1 MLCCDQEE
9 ETEAKDLSK
18 MRNDFRAAVVSVLT
32 DKEPTVRRAGL
43 HGVLHLG
50 AFFGQMFGATKTTQ
64 TSQKFLV
71 DLSVW
76 LCIHPSPLLST
87 QLSSCGLNLRLS
99 DTDNGRVTCQARS
112 CCRTSSRR

>member
-64 TSQKFLV
+64 TSKVSCRLEFLAVHSSVTVAV
-71 DLSVW
+71 DLTFQLWPESSSV
-76 LCIHPSPLLST
+76 
-87 QLSSCGLNLRLS
+87 
-99 DTDNGRVTCQARS
+99 
-112 CCRTSSRR
+112 

>member
-50 AFFGQMFGATKTTQ
+50 AFFGQMFGAAKTTH
-64 TSQKFLV
+64 TTRTFLQPQALLAV
-71 DLSVW
+71 DSIAVG
-76 LCIHPSPLLST
+76 
-87 QLSSCGLNLRLS
+87 SSFQPG
-99 DTDNGRVTCQARS
+99 
-112 CCRTSSRR
+112 

>member
-64 TSQKFLV
+64 TSRTFLQHQALLAV
-71 DLSVW
+71 DSIAVG
-76 LCIHPSPLLST
+76 SSF
-87 QLSSCGLNLRLS
+87 QLG
-99 DTDNGRVTCQARS
+99 
-112 CCRTSSRR
+112 

>member
-50 AFFGQMFGATKTTQ
+50 AFFGQMFGATEVLHPHHSKTFCRL
-64 TSQKFLV
+64 K
-71 DLSVW
+71 
-76 LCIHPSPLLST
+76 LLAVH
-87 QLSSCGLNLRLS
+87 SSSLRCRLNFPA
-99 DTDNGRVTCQARS
+99 VA
-112 CCRTSSRR
+112 

>member
-1 MLCCDQEE
+1 
-9 ETEAKDLSK
+9 

-64 TSQKFLV
+64 TSQNVLV
-71 DLSVW
+71 DLSFQ

-87 QLSSCGLNLRLS
+87 QVSSCGLNLCLS
-99 DTDNGRVTCQARS
+99 DANNGRVTCPWRKGFVS
-112 CCRTSSRR
+112 

>member
-50 AFFGQMFGATKTTQ
+50 AFFGQMFGATEVSSHTTSKT
-64 TSQKFLV
+64 
-71 DLSVW
+71 
-76 LCIHPSPLLST
+76 
-87 QLSSCGLNLRLS
+87 
-99 DTDNGRVTCQARS
+99 
-112 CCRTSSRR
+112 CCRLEFPAVA